1 MVRVDIFYLEIS
13 ALYFFIAGLK
23 CFKALLIKKN
33 NNLTEIITDIFAN
46 SKIIIIFVVRA
57 LI

>member
-1 MVRVDIFYLEIS
+1 MLKSPVD
-13 ALYFFIAGLK
+13 
-23 CFKALLIKKN
+23 KKN
-33 NNLTEIITDIFAN
+33 DNLTEIITDIFAN